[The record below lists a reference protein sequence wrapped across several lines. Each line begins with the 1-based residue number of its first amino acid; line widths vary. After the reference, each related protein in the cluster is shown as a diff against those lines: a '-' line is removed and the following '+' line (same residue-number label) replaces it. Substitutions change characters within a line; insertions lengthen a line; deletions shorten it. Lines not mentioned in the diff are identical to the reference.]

1 MISIDFKVSK
11 HELRSDLSPGCNI
24 VIKIVEIILIA
35 ITIAFAIEMTIVDLI
50 AKVSTEII

>member
-35 ITIAFAIEMTIVDLI
+35 ITIAIAIEMTIVDLI